1 MFNKFAVKAKAK
13 LIKNA
18 KLKTLRLVVA
28 FNVYE
33 TQKVFGKTVWKF
45 PVQAKC
51 AYVSGDLQAE
61 DVLNAVAC
69 AKQAIGADIEFV

>member
-1 MFNKFAVKAKAK
+1 MFSAQIVKAKAK
-13 LIKNA
+13 LIKNK
-18 KLKTLRLVVA
+18 KLNTLRLIVA

-33 TQKVFGKTVWKF
+33 KTDKGEYKF

-61 DVLNAVAC
+61 DVLSTLEY
-69 AKQAIGADIEFV
+69 AKHTVRAEIELV

>member
-1 MFNKFAVKAKAK
+1 MFNAQIVKAKAK
-13 LIKNA
+13 IVKNA

-33 TQKVFGKTVWKF
+33 RNAKGDWKF
-45 PVQAKC
+45 PVQSKC

-61 DVLNAVAC
+61 DVLTAVAN
-69 AKQAIGADIEFV
+69 ASKDIGAEIEFV

>member
-1 MFNKFAVKAKAK
+1 MLNTLAVKAKAK
-13 LIKNA
+13 LVQNA

-33 TQKVFGKTVWKF
+33 TNKKGQLKF
-45 PVQAKC
+45 PSAKHC
-51 AYVSGDLQAE
+51 AYVSGDLQAD
-61 DVLNAVAC
+61 DVLNAVTC